1 MTEPPND
8 LKISYTARELLK
20 AVGDQVVDMDRKL
33 DLILQELNRKAEKTE
48 LEVLRSR
55 FDEQNQMLWKHEQ
68 VQVQYVPLFN
78 EVRMAV
84 DEHLRSPHVVA
95 SRLTERVEKLENFR
109 WYIMGFSAAIG
120 IAVGIIT
127 RLA

>member
-78 EVRMAV
+78 EVRMAL
-84 DEHLRSPHVVA
+84 DEHLRAPHAVA
-95 SRLTERVEKLENFR
+95 SRLTERIESLENFR
-109 WYIMGFSAAIG
+109 WYIIGISAGIGTAIG
-120 IAVGIIT
+120 LIT
-127 RLA
+127 RFA